1 MFWYV
6 SGYSLLKGVEKQK
19 TSIAKAKKRV
29 FRAGAILDVNLN
41 NDQGYILLS
50 GEIRCDFV
58 TRSNQSLGLISLLG
72 GECFGGSSSGMGSHV
87 VLTAIQDTHLLELS
101 VDEMNEVAKSCDS
114 VQLAFYK
121 GILRRKVILA
131 MSPDKLIFKSPRLRL
146 EEALKLLA
154 AKTGV
159 HHKSYLSI
167 KIRPTSGR
175 LARMAGL
182 GRLHTILALAELY
195 NEHKVVPGIKALDLP
210 L

>member
-19 TSIAKAKKRV
+19 AGIAKAKER
-29 FRAGAILDVNLN
+29 FYRTGTILDINLAI
-41 NDQGYILLS
+41 DQGYLLLS
-50 GEIRCDFV
+50 GEIRCDFT

-72 GECFGGSSSGMGSHV
+72 GECFGGTSSGAGSHV
-87 VLTAIQDTHLLELS
+87 VLTAMQDTRLLELS
-101 VDEMNEVAKSCDS
+101 VKEMNAVAKSCDG

-121 GILRRKVILA
+121 GILRRKVVVTV
-131 MSPDKLIFKSPRLRL
+131 SPDRLIFKSPRLRL

-154 AKTGV
+154 TQTGV
-159 HHKSYLSI
+159 RHKSSLSI

-195 NEHKVVPGIKALDLP
+195 NEHKVVPGIKSLDLP